1 MEKLKDKKLHN
12 ISLLQKFES
21 FIKDLKKPVNIDC
34 FDETTFR
41 FMFESVKVDKDK
53 ALTFKFRNGKEI
65 VV

>member
-1 MEKLKDKKLHN
+1 MENLKIKSY
-12 ISLLQKFES
+12 ISLVCYKNLSLLLE
-21 FIKDLKKPVNIDC
+21 INKKPVNIDC